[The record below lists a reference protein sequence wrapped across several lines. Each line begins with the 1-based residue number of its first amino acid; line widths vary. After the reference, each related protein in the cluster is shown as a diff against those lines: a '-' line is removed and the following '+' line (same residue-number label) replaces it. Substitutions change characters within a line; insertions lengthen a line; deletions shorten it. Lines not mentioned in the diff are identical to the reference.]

1 MLKILVVLLAIA
13 AASNPLNS
21 TKKKQ
26 DIANDIF
33 NKKRRRF

>member
-1 MLKILVVLLAIA
+1 MLKVLIVLLVIVS
-13 AASNPLNS
+13 ASKPLNS